1 MFKTCA
7 LLSLCACVGLAA
19 DFVTGQAARLV
30 IGQSTFTAQQPGT
43 SATLLGA
50 VGGVAYGNGILFVAD
65 ANRTGLIPVNN
76 RVLEFPTQ
84 SFPGPLDTIRPFIAR
99 CAVCLGQA
107 SVVLGQPD
115 FVSNTFAISQTGLRL
130 PTAVATDG
138 RILAVADTGNNR
150 VMIWKSIPTTINQ
163 PADLELGQPDFNTVL
178 QGAQQVVDNKSLR
191 SPQGVWIQNG
201 KLFVA
206 DTQNHRVL
214 IWNSIPTQN
223 RQPADLVLGQPNFNV
238 ANQPDLV
245 KQTTDA
251 APNTLLNP
259 VSVSSDGIR
268 LYVADLG
275 NNRVLIWN
283 TIPTTNQAPA
293 DVALGQKDLDTGI
306 ENDVTELCASTGT
319 DPTTGALTYP
329 PACNKTM
336 DFPRFALSDGTRL
349 FVADGGN
356 DRVLIYNTIPTQNGG
371 VAADVILGQIDDVSD
386 KVTSFTDIFHPL
398 LEQSAADVTPTPTGL
413 AWDGTNLY
421 VTDASNRRIL
431 VFTPEEPL
439 VPINGVRNAASIQI
453 FALGSITLTGT
464 VTVGDVVT
472 VVITDAAGTAR
483 TYNYTMVTNDTLDTA
498 MIGLAAVINAGTG
511 DPAVFAEFEPILET
525 IKLIARVPG
534 AAGDTTALSV
544 SGSTNAT
551 FIISASGT
559 SLQQGQSATILA
571 PGTLV
576 TFLGQN
582 IADAPASAD
591 LSQDTL
597 PLTLGGVQAY
607 CDGNPSPL
615 LYVSPTQVNAQIA
628 FEFLDANSISC
639 YLRVQHADGS
649 VVASTA
655 IAVPLDQQN
664 PGIFANDGEEPR
676 TAIAYHTSSFATG
689 TITVDGSIEAG
700 DTGTIT
706 IGDRS
711 YTYTL
716 QAGDS
721 LTSVRDAFVAMINA
735 NTEEEVVAV
744 PVAAFHRIQLR
755 AKIAGP
761 EGNGITYSASAGMGD
776 ESSVFLIMDGD
787 STMLC
792 CSNRAGS
799 AVTPLN
805 PAVPGE
811 TILVYAT
818 GLGTVGPADATA
830 AEVTGSQYKGPA
842 LNDPALH
849 NPQAFVSSLAGGTNA
864 NVISANL
871 APGMVGV
878 YEVRLELGLGT
889 QQSPLVQLTIA
900 QDIYTSNIV
909 TIPVID
915 PNTQLRRAAAQS
927 GFGWLLL

>member
-19 DFVTGQAARLV
+19 NFVTGQGARLV
-30 IGQSTFTAQQPGT
+30 IGQTTFTQQQPGA
-43 SATLLGA
+43 SDTLLGA
-50 VGGVAYGNGILFVAD
+50 VGGLAYANGILFVAD
-65 ANRTGLIPVNN
+65 ANRTGLTPVNN
-76 RVLEFPTQ
+76 RVLQFPTQ

-107 SVVLGQPD
+107 NVVLGQPD
-115 FVSNTFAISQTGLRL
+115 FTSTTFQITQSGLRL

-138 RILAVADTGNNR
+138 SILAVADTGNNR
-150 VMIWKSIPTTINQ
+150 VMIWKSIPNTVNQ
-163 PADLELGQPDFNTVL
+163 PADIELGQPDFKTVL
-178 QGAQQVVDNKSLR
+178 QGSQQVVDNRSLR

-206 DTQNHRVL
+206 DTQNQRVL

-223 RQPADLVLGQPNFNV
+223 RQPADVVLGQANFNV
-238 ANQPDLV
+238 AVQPDLT
-245 KQTTDA
+245 KANTDA
-251 APNTLLNP
+251 HANTLLNP

-283 TIPTTNQAPA
+283 SIPTTNQAPA
-293 DVALGQKDLDTGI
+293 DVVVGQKDLDTGI
-306 ENDVTELCASTGT
+306 SNDAPDLCPSNGTASDGT
-319 DPTTGALTYP
+319 TLTYP
-329 PACNKTM
+329 ARCAKTM

-349 FVADGGN
+349 FIADGGN
-356 DRVLIYNTIPTQNGG
+356 DRVLIYNTIPTQNGA
-371 VAADVILGQIDDVSD
+371 AADVILGQPDENASVVS
-386 KVTSFTDIFHPL
+386 SFTDLFHPL
-398 LEQSAADVTPTPTGL
+398 LRQSAADITPTPTGL

-421 VTDASNRRIL
+421 VTDGSNRRVL
-431 VFTPEEPL
+431 VFTPAEPL
-439 VPINGVRNAASIQI
+439 VPINGVRNAASLQI
-453 FALGSITLTGT
+453 FALGSITIGGT
-464 VTVGDVVT
+464 ITVGDIAKVT
-472 VVITDAAGTAR
+472 ITDNAGTAR
-483 TYNYTMVTNDTLDTA
+483 EYDYTMVKDDTLVTA
-498 MIGLAAVINAGTG
+498 MTGLAAVINAGNG
-511 DPAVFAEFEPILET
+511 DPAVFAEFEPRLQT
-525 IKLIARVPG
+525 IKLIARKPG
-534 AAGDTTALSV
+534 TDGNNIALTV
-544 SGSTNAT
+544 SGSTNGT
-551 FIISASGT
+551 FTIAASGST
-559 SLQQGQSATILA
+559 LQGGQNATILA

-582 IADAPASAD
+582 IADASASAD
-591 LSQDTL
+591 LSQENL
-597 PLTLGGVQAY
+597 PLSLGGVQLY

-615 LYVSPTQVNAQIA
+615 LYVSPTQVNGQIP

-639 YLRVQHADGS
+639 FLRIQHADGS

-676 TAIAYHTSSFATG
+676 SAIAFHNSSFATG

-711 YTYTL
+711 YTYTV
-716 QAGDS
+716 QAGDT
-721 LTSVRDAFVAMINA
+721 LTSVRDAFVALINA

-744 PVAAFHRIQLR
+744 PEPAFHRIQLR
-755 AKIAGP
+755 AKVPGP
-761 EGNGITYSASAGMGD
+761 EGNGITFAATTNMGD
-776 ESSVFLIMDGD
+776 NANIFLILTNL
-787 STMLC
+787 STTLC
-792 CSNRAGS
+792 CANRGGAP
-799 AVTPLN
+799 VTQAN

-818 GLGTVGPADATA
+818 GLGTIEPADATA
-830 AEVTGSQYKGPA
+830 LENTGGKYRGPA
-842 LNDPALH
+842 LNDPR
-849 NPQAFVSSLAGGTNA
+849 AFVSSLAGGFTA

-871 APGMVGV
+871 APGMVGI

-889 QQSPLVQLTIA
+889 PPSPLTQLTIS

-909 TIPVID
+909 TIPVVD
-915 PNTQLRRAAAQS
+915 PNVQTAVPAS
-927 GFGWLLL
+927 P

>member
-7 LLSLCACVGLAA
+7 LISLCAYVGLAA
-19 DFVTGQAARLV
+19 NFVTGQGARLV
-30 IGQSTFTAQQPGT
+30 IGQTTFTQQQPGA
-43 SATLLGA
+43 SASLLGA
-50 VGGVAYGNGILFVAD
+50 VGGVAYANGILFVAD

-107 SVVLGQPD
+107 NVVLGQPD
-115 FVSNTFAISQTGLRL
+115 FVTTTFTISQTGMRL

-138 RILAVADTGNNR
+138 AILAVADTGNNR
-150 VMIWKSIPTTINQ
+150 VLIWKSIPNTVNQ
-163 PADLELGQPDFNTVL
+163 PADIELGQPDFNTVL
-178 QGAQQVVDNKSLR
+178 QGSQQVVDNKSLR

-223 RQPADLVLGQPNFNV
+223 RQPADVVLGQANFNV
-238 ANQPDLV
+238 AVQPDLT
-245 KQTTDA
+245 KANTDA
-251 APNTLLNP
+251 HANTLLNP
-259 VSVSSDGIR
+259 VSVSSDGVR

-283 TIPTTNQAPA
+283 TIPTSNQKPA
-293 DVALGQKDLDTGI
+293 DVVVGQKDLDTGI
-306 ENDVTELCASTGT
+306 SNDAPDLCPSNGT
-319 DPTTGALTYP
+319 DPTTGAATFP
-329 PACNKTM
+329 GRCGKTM

-349 FVADGGN
+349 FIADGGN
-356 DRVLIYNTIPTQNGG
+356 DRVLIYNTIPTQNG
-371 VAADVILGQIDDVSD
+371 VAADVILGQPDENASVVS
-386 KVTSFTDIFHPL
+386 SFTDLFHPL
-398 LEQSAADVTPTPTGL
+398 LRQSAADITPTPTGL

-421 VTDASNRRIL
+421 VTDGSNRRVL

-439 VPINGVRNAASIQI
+439 VPINGVRNAASLQI
-453 FALGSITLTGT
+453 FALGSVTITGT
-464 VTVGDVVT
+464 ITVGDIVKVT
-472 VVITDAAGTAR
+472 ITDNAGTAR
-483 TYNYTMVTNDTLDTA
+483 EYDYTMVTNDTLVTA
-498 MIGLAAVINAGTG
+498 MTGLAAVINAGNG
-511 DPAVFAEFEPILET
+511 DPAVFAEFEPILST

-534 AAGDTTALSV
+534 TDGNNIALGV
-544 SGSTNAT
+544 SGSDNAT
-551 FIISASGT
+551 FIITASGST
-559 SLQQGQSATILA
+559 LQGGQDATILA

-582 IADAPASAD
+582 IADAVASAD
-591 LSQDTL
+591 LSQDNL
-597 PLTLGGVQAY
+597 PLSLGGVQLY

-615 LYVSPTQVNAQIA
+615 LYVSPTQVNGQIP

-639 YLRVQHADGS
+639 YLRIQHSDGS

-676 TAIAYHTSSFATG
+676 SAIAFHNSSFATG

-706 IGDRS
+706 ISDRS
-711 YTYTL
+711 YTYTV
-716 QAGDS
+716 QAGDT
-721 LTSVRDAFVAMINA
+721 LTSVRDAFVALINA

-744 PVAAFHRIQLR
+744 PVPAFHRIQLR
-755 AKIAGP
+755 AKVPGP
-761 EGNGITYSASAGMGD
+761 EGDGITFGASTDMGD
-776 ESSVFLIMDGD
+776 NANLFLILTNL
-787 STMLC
+787 SNSLC
-792 CSNRAGS
+792 CANRAG
-799 AVTPLN
+799 APVTQAN

-818 GLGTVGPADATA
+818 GLGTIEPAEATA
-830 AEVTGSQYKGPA
+830 AENTGGKYTGPA
-842 LNDPALH
+842 LNDPR
-849 NPQAFVSSLAGGTNA
+849 AFVSSLAGGSTA

-889 QQSPLVQLTIA
+889 PPSPLTQLTIS

-909 TIPVID
+909 TIPVVD
-915 PNTQLRRAAAQS
+915 PTVQTPLPPS
-927 GFGWLLL
+927 P

>member
-19 DFVTGQAARLV
+19 DFVTGQGARLV
-30 IGQSTFTAQQPGT
+30 IGQVNFTQQQPGT

-50 VGGVAYGNGILFVAD
+50 VGGVAYANGILFAAD
-65 ANRTGLIPVNN
+65 ANRTGMTPVNN

-107 SVVLGQPD
+107 NVVLGQPD

-138 RILAVADTGNNR
+138 TVLAVADTANNR
-150 VMIWKSIPTTINQ
+150 IMIWKSIPTTVNQ

-178 QGAQQVVDNKSLR
+178 QGSQQVVDNKSLR
-191 SPQGVWIQNG
+191 GPQGVWIQNG

-214 IWNSIPTQN
+214 IWNSIPIQN
-223 RQPADLVLGQPNFNV
+223 RQPADLVLGQPSFNV

-245 KQTTDA
+245 KQTSNA

-259 VSVSSDGIR
+259 VSVSSDGTR

-275 NNRVLIWN
+275 NHRVLIWN
-283 TIPTTNQAPA
+283 SIPTTNQAPA
-293 DVALGQKDLDTGI
+293 DVAVGQKDLNTGFS
-306 ENDVTELCASTGT
+306 NDVVNLCASNGT

-329 PACNKTM
+329 MRCGKTM

-349 FVADGGN
+349 FIADGGN
-356 DRVLIYNTIPTQNGG
+356 DRVLIYNTIPTQNAA
-371 VAADVILGQIDDVSD
+371 AADVILGQVDDTSDAVS
-386 KVTSFTDIFHPL
+386 SFTDLFHPL
-398 LEQSAADVTPTPTGL
+398 LRQSAADITPTPTGL

-431 VFTPEEPL
+431 VFTPETPL
-439 VPINGVRNAASIQI
+439 VPINGVRNAASLQI

-464 VTVGDVVT
+464 ITAGDIVKIT
-472 VVITDAAGTAR
+472 ITDNAGTAR
-483 TYNYTMVTNDTLDTA
+483 EYDYTMLSTDTLATA
-498 MIGLAAVINAGTG
+498 MIGLAKVINAGDG
-511 DPAVFAEFEPILET
+511 DPAVFASFVPILQT

-534 AAGDTTALSV
+534 AAGDTTALTV
-544 SGSTNAT
+544 SGSDNAT
-551 FIISASGT
+551 FIVNASGT
-559 SLQQGQSATILA
+559 TLQQGQSATILA

-582 IADAPASAD
+582 IADAPLAAD
-591 LSQDTL
+591 LSQDSL
-597 PLTLGGVQAY
+597 PLTMGGVQVY
-607 CDGNPSPL
+607 CDGNPAPL

-639 YLRVQHADGS
+639 YLRVEHADGS

-655 IAVPLDQQN
+655 IAVPIDQQN

-676 TAIAYHTSSFATG
+676 TAIAFHTSSYATG
-689 TITVDGSIEAG
+689 TITVDGSAVAG
-700 DTGTIT
+700 NSGTIT

-711 YTYTL
+711 YTYTV
-716 QAGDS
+716 QAGDT
-721 LTSVRDAFVAMINA
+721 LASVRDALVTLINA

-744 PVAAFHRIQLR
+744 AEPAFHRIQLR

-761 EGNGITYSASAGMGD
+761 EGNGITFAASTDMGNNGGL
-776 ESSVFLIMDGD
+776 FLILTNLNT
-787 STMLC
+787 SLC
-792 CSNRAGS
+792 CANRAGS
-799 AVTPLN
+799 PVTQAN
-805 PAVPGE
+805 PANPGE

-818 GLGTVGPADATA
+818 GLGTIEPAVATA
-830 AEVTGSQYKGPA
+830 AESTGTKYKGPA
-842 LNDPALH
+842 LNDPR
-849 NPQAFVSSLAGGTNA
+849 AFVSSLAGGSTA

-889 QQSPLVQLTIA
+889 PPSPLTQLTIA

-909 TIPVID
+909 TIPVVD
-915 PNTQLRRAAAQS
+915 PNLQTPVVPS
-927 GFGWLLL
+927 P